1 MDLEDDSENDSDY
14 VPEEEGGVK
23 KEVTQKESIV
33 SDITTNKRKRKV
45 NAIWDELRS
54 EDDNYVHTKVNDS
67 TMHFTSQLYEQPP
80 KQLRRK
86 IKRFFKQWSGSN
98 SNGRNQLVVGQED
111 ETEITA
117 QSELKKKLME
127 SLQRVKRKTVIVESR
142 KFAGEA
148 VEVKKTVSLSK
159 NEVTTST
166 ANKPAESSEL
176 DKVLQTLK
184 GPKQINTVT
193 KSSADW
199 DNFKEEAGIAD
210 EVAAAAKDGYRG
222 RQDFLQACD
231 YRSFEIE
238 RDQRI
243 INRDKASK

>member
-1 MDLEDDSENDSDY
+1 M
-14 VPEEEGGVK
+14 
-23 KEVTQKESIV
+23 
-33 SDITTNKRKRKV
+33 
-45 NAIWDELRS
+45 
-54 EDDNYVHTKVNDS
+54 
-67 TMHFTSQLYEQPP
+67 
-80 KQLRRK
+80 
-86 IKRFFKQWSGSN
+86 
-98 SNGRNQLVVGQED
+98 
-111 ETEITA
+111 
-117 QSELKKKLME
+117 
-127 SLQRVKRKTVIVESR
+127 
-142 KFAGEA
+142 
-148 VEVKKTVSLSK
+148 SLSK

-166 ANKPAESSEL
+166 ANKPAESEL

-199 DNFKEEAGIAD
+199 DNFKEQEGITD

-243 INRDKASK
+243 INRDKANK